1 MDERLDLGVLP
12 ELLGYQLRRAQL
24 TVFQHFAGTL
34 GDHNVT
40 PGQVGLLVL
49 VSRNPGVS
57 QTALAKAV
65 GVERATLGEAIDRL
79 LKRRLLVRKPAPKDR
94 RSYAL
99 RLSASGERFLH
110 DFIPRLFA
118 HEDDVA
124 GNLSPQ
130 ERETLIALLRRLAE
144 APPGDDTQGDDAH

>member
-1 MDERLDLGVLP
+1 MDEGLDFGILP

-24 TVFQHFAGTL
+24 AVFQHFAGAL
-34 GDHNVT
+34 SDRNIT

-49 VSRNPGVS
+49 VSCNPGIS
-57 QTALAKAV
+57 QAALARAV

-79 LKRRLLVRKPAPKDR
+79 IKRRLLLRRPAPRDR

-99 RLSASGERFLH
+99 RLSASGERFL
-110 DFIPRLFA
+110 DDLIPRLLA

-124 GNLSPQ
+124 KRLSRQ
-130 ERETLIALLRRLAE
+130 ERKTLIALLRRLADE
-144 APPGDDTQGDDAH
+144 R

>member
-1 MDERLDLGVLP
+1 MDEGLDLGILP

-24 TVFQHFAGTL
+24 TVFQHFASTL
-34 GDHNVT
+34 GDRNVT

-49 VSRNPGVS
+49 VSRNPGIS
-57 QTALAKAV
+57 QTALAKAIRI
-65 GVERATLGEAIDRL
+65 ERSTLGEAIDGL

-99 RLSASGERFLH
+99 RLSACGEKFLD
-110 DFIPRLFA
+110 DFVPRLLR

-124 GNLSPQ
+124 GSLSPK
-130 ERETLIALLRRLAE
+130 ERKTLIGLLRRLAE
-144 APPGDDTQGDDAH
+144 ARPGGDSL